1 VPAPFLLDLTHT
13 SHTRACTGIQRV
25 VRSLRAAL
33 AQRARAVCFDP
44 YASAWRPLEPWE
56 ERTLSAADAAGSRGS
71 RWPLRAR
78 VTGRLRRLSGRAR
91 PLAEGAAGGVLV
103 PEIFSP
109 EVAAALPALFAAAHG
124 PRVALFHD
132 ALALQL
138 PEFTP
143 RSNVARFPSYLREL
157 LQFDGIAAVSE
168 ASRVCLLDYWRW
180 LGATRLPDVVALPL
194 GIDPAPA
201 PGDAA
206 PPGGVPVVLC
216 VGSIEG
222 RKNHAALLDAC
233 ETLWSSGA
241 AFELRMVGL
250 ANPETGSAALAKLGR
265 LRASGRPVRHDGPV
279 TDQALEAAYR
289 DCAFTVYPSI
299 AEGFG
304 LPVAESLA
312 RGKPC
317 LCRTQGALG
326 EVARGGG
333 CLSLGAAGPAE
344 IASAL
349 ARLLASPSERSALA
363 AEARGRRFKP
373 WSDYAAALLDWAGTL
388 RRDV

>member
-1 VPAPFLLDLTHT
+1 MPAPLLLDLTHT
-13 SHTRACTGIQRV
+13 SHTRARTGIQRV
-25 VRSLRAAL
+25 VRSLRGAL
-33 AQRARAVCFDP
+33 AERARAVSFDP
-44 YASAWRPLEPWE
+44 YARAWRPLEPWE
-56 ERTLSAADAAGSRGS
+56 ERNLEAEDAAGSRGA

-78 VTGRLRRLSGRAR
+78 IAGRLRRLSGRSE
-91 PLAEGAAGGVLV
+91 PLAARAAGGVIV

-109 EVAAALPALFAAAHG
+109 GVAAALPALFAAAEG

-132 ALALQL
+132 ALALQY

-143 RSNVARFPSYLREL
+143 RSNVARFPAYLREL

-168 ASRVCLLDYWRW
+168 ASRGCLLDYWRW
-180 LGATRLPDVVALPL
+180 LGATRTPHVVAIPL

-201 PGDAA
+201 PAGTP

-233 ETLWSSGA
+233 EALWSGGA
-241 AFELRMVGL
+241 AFELRLVGL
-250 ANPETGSAALAKLGR
+250 ANPETGAVALEKLRR
-265 LRASGRPVRHDGPV
+265 LRAAGRPVRHDGPV

-289 DCAFTVYPSI
+289 DCAFTVYPSL

-317 LCRTQGALG
+317 LCRTEGALG

-333 CLSLGAAGPAE
+333 CVSLGGAGAAE
-344 IASAL
+344 ITSAL
-349 ARLLASPSERSALA
+349 GRLLASPSERSSLA
-363 AEARGRRFKP
+363 AEAGGRRFKS
-373 WSDYAAALLDWAGTL
+373 WGDYAAELLAWASTL
-388 RRDV
+388 RRDA